1 MEHRLFDLT
10 GMTAL
15 VTGAS
20 KGMGRAIALALAAE
34 GADQAACLE
43 TAHECVHAAIAA
55 NFAARCAEHLA
66 RCQACAPDAT
76 LCEPIAARCAAGVP
90 MPEATPV
97 ETATE

>member
-1 MEHRLFDLT
+1 MH
-10 GMTAL
+10 
-15 VTGAS
+15 AS
-20 KGMGRAIALALAAE
+20 
-34 GADQAACLE
+34 
-43 TAHECVHAAIAA
+43 IAA

-90 MPEATPV
+90 MPEAPPV